1 MKSKFLYIALVLFAA
16 SCGESESPET
26 MMEDQGHSH
35 SAEFKT
41 GMPTKDTVYSIIQCT
56 GVVDV
61 PPQSRA
67 TVSAPLG
74 GYLREVRFYPGER
87 VNKGDVLARIAH
99 PDYVELQR
107 TYLDSKAKTAFYEAD
122 LDRKRELYESQAI
135 NERALQEVVS
145 QYEVQKSTMMAAAAS
160 LLQMGINPND
170 LTAETIQ
177 SELIL
182 RSPIT
187 GHITHIDGNLG
198 QHVTPEDL
206 IYEIVDD
213 THMHIELSVFPR
225 DIQGVREGQSI
236 RFMLPG
242 DPTIYKGDI
251 QQVGRQVRPESG
263 AFIIHAHPEE
273 AIEALRPG
281 QYVDGEIII
290 APHVGMV
297 LPQSAVVSK
306 GDENF
311 VFEVVDGEYR
321 QRAVRTGV
329 VINGNVEILDSLEFP
344 VVLEKAHLL
353 MDAAGGH
360 TH

>member
-1 MKSKFLYIALVLFAA
+1 MNSKFLYIALVLFAA
-16 SCGESESPET
+16 SCGNSETAEP
-26 MMEDQGHSH
+26 MAEDHGHSH
-35 SAEFKT
+35 TSSYKT
-41 GMPTKDTVYSIIQCT
+41 GMATEDTVYNIIQCT

-107 TYLDSKAKTAFYEAD
+107 TYLDSKARAAFSKAD
-122 LDRKRELYESQAI
+122 LDRKQELFESEAI
-135 NERALQEVVS
+135 NERALQEVKAE
-145 QYEVQKSTMMAAAAS
+145 YEVQKSTMMAAAAS
-160 LLQMGINPND
+160 LRQMGINPDN

-177 SELIL
+177 SELII
-182 RSPIT
+182 RAPIT
-187 GHITHIDGNLG
+187 GHITHIDANLG
-198 QHVTPEDL
+198 QHVTPEDP

-225 DIQGVREGQSI
+225 DIQMVREGQAI
-236 RFMLPG
+236 QFTLPG
-242 DPTIYKGDI
+242 DPTVYRGDI

-263 AFIIHAHPEE
+263 AFIIHAHPEG

-290 APHVGMV
+290 APHKGMV
-297 LPQSAVVSK
+297 LPESAVVSK
-306 GDENF
+306 GEENF
-311 VFEVVDGEYR
+311 IFEVVDGEYH
-321 QRAVRTGV
+321 QRSVRTG
-329 VINGNVEILDSLEFP
+329 IRRNGRVEILDTLTFP
-344 VVLEKAHLL
+344 VVLENAHLL
-353 MDAAGGH
+353 MESAGGH